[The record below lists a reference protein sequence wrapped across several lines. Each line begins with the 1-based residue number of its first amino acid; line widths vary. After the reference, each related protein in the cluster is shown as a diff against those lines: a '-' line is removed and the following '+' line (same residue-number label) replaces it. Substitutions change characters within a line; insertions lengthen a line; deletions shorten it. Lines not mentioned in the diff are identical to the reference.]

1 MTRRSSKQALH
12 ILRGINSS
20 NLIFFVIFVF
30 EFLTMLT
37 DLSLGSE
44 KIRCPLSVT
53 AMSDGLFP
61 DLVLIDFNNVPWRL
75 KSLTILSS
83 ALDHISSSL
92 RQNTLRNPLQN
103 ANFVLIVVTTFGFAQ
118 NFTYEV
124 DELDPGNQSSRK
136 ALLF

>member
-1 MTRRSSKQALH
+1 
-12 ILRGINSS
+12 
-20 NLIFFVIFVF
+20 
-30 EFLTMLT
+30 
-37 DLSLGSE
+37 
-44 KIRCPLSVT
+44 
-53 AMSDGLFP
+53 MSDGLFP

-83 ALDHISSSL
+83 ALDHISLSL

-103 ANFVLIVVTTFGFAQ
+103 ANFVLIVVTTFGFAP